1 MTKTITLE
9 HKVAQQ
15 WGNKNGY
22 FCYTVTNCDADFD
35 TLAELMNAS
44 GYYFGNS
51 WCLPDCPR
59 CAAGYTEA
67 GGPIT
72 VTI

>member
-9 HKVAQQ
+9 HKVATR
-15 WGNKNGY
+15 WVNEDGY
-22 FCYTVTNCDADFD
+22 GCDTVTNCAADSD
-35 TLAELMNAS
+35 TLAELMYAA
-44 GYYFGNS
+44 GYYYDES

-59 CAAGYTEA
+59 CAAGNTEA

-72 VTI
+72 VTV